1 MNKKR
6 IFSVLTSIILGM
18 FCVIPPLK
26 AVPPKEDCTQPYT
39 DEAFNK
45 FYAYAQEKPDDA
57 ERIFKE
63 VERQAQGIPSDKALI
78 DYENPAKSICCFL
91 RCEESEVYPLLKI
104 KKRWFWKK
112 ESERILILNHFFK
125 LVQHSKIQLGYGIKE
140 NETDYYT
147 AEAFDRMT
155 KYLTENRCQEP
166 GNTFFEEIEQ
176 AEQFSK
182 INTFCGIVPPS
193 RLIIDLSNPAPK
205 LGEIL
210 ECSDERKLAELLKC
224 EEGREVLGL
233 SKNLSPKD
241 RMLEN
246 FFMLVKD
253 AKQEIL
259 RANP

>member
-1 MNKKR
+1 MNKRR
-6 IFSVLTSIILGM
+6 IFSTFISVILGL
-18 FCVIPPLK
+18 FCIIPSPK
-26 AVPPKEDCTQPYT
+26 ATPPTQPYT
-39 DEAFNK
+39 DDAFYRLCEFARKN
-45 FYAYAQEKPDDA
+45 PDTA
-57 ERIFKE
+57 GRIFKE
-63 VERQAQGIPSDKALI
+63 IELLAQGVHSDKALI

-91 RCEESEVYPLLKI
+91 RCEESEVYPLLKV

-125 LVQHSKIQLGYGIKE
+125 LLQHSKIQLGYGIKE

-166 GNTFFEEIEQ
+166 GNTFFEEIER

-182 INTFCGIVPPS
+182 IKSFCGIVPPS

-205 LGEIL
+205 LVEIL
-210 ECSDERKLAELLKC
+210 ECSDEKKLAELLKC
-224 EEGREVLGL
+224 EKGREVLGL
-233 SKNLSPKD
+233 SKNLSPKN

-246 FFMLVKD
+246 FFILVRD
-253 AKQEIL
+253 AKQEFL
-259 RANP
+259 RVNP